1 MTNPSGRSP
10 VPETATD
17 PDEPAAFRFQT
28 QPEFH
33 EVPLGLGAD
42 EDALDEQMR
51 SFARDYWGEREDW
64 EPLRRMFAASHS
76 ANAQQLSSQG
86 VVHHALGVFPIGG
99 TADGATPPERI
110 SRCTLLVSTR
120 ELDNSNPA
128 VSAAGIA
135 EALTHS
141 NAEGEVQLVRI
152 PAGPAVISIGGSR
165 AVWTLPDGGEQER
178 FLVRIEL
185 WVPFPAENRLLLFC
199 LSTSD
204 VEDLHRYQAILADI
218 ADTIFFGDIGRDQDA
233 MSASVGDITATFG

>member
-1 MTNPSGRSP
+1 MADIPGKSP
-10 VPETATD
+10 VSETAATVG
-17 PDEPAAFRFQT
+17 EPVAFRFQT

-33 EVPLGLGAD
+33 EVPLGIGAD

-51 SFARDYWGEREDW
+51 SFARDYWGDRDDW
-64 EPLRRMFAASHS
+64 EPLRRMFAAVHT

-86 VVHHALGVFPIGG
+86 AVYHALGVFPIGG

-120 ELDNSNPA
+120 ELANSNPA

-141 NAEGEVQLVRI
+141 NPDGEVHLVRI
-152 PAGPAVISIGGSR
+152 PAGPAVISVGGSR
-165 AVWTLPDGGEQER
+165 AVWALPDGEEQER

-185 WVPFPAENRLLLFC
+185 WVPFPAGNRILLFC

-204 VEDLHRYQAILADI
+204 VEDLYRYQAILADI
-218 ADTIFFGDIGRDQDA
+218 ADTISFGGNERDQDEA
-233 MSASVGDITATFG
+233 ATRIDDITATFG